1 MSLTVSIRIKP
12 MSAKAGAGQARHD
25 LRSGRVPRYIDRDKS
40 ADNST
45 VIAPPD
51 PALVFDEIASGRKA
65 ARQQSLRHDARV
77 VIAGVVTWGV
87 EAQERISALSTSDQ
101 DALYRRICDRIS
113 RETGR
118 DLIGLVVHR
127 DESSP
132 HCHFMLRGYQRTAAG
147 LEIAPRFQPKDLQKL
162 QDAAGQEVADLGI
175 SRGKTIGARIADGD
189 DYSKTLHRSVKE
201 LHRDIPKE
209 LQKARHDLSLAEEK
223 AVKARELLAKTEAKI
238 ASGTSSVAD
247 LDKRLETK
255 ARRLASAEKTLKE
268 AQEKVAHLQALVP
281 VPITTVTVAKWP
293 KEERTGLKKAFA
305 PSPRPVFSTMKVVK
319 ASDHRDLVAH
329 MQARKDEVDA
339 KAKKLQKAVEQG
351 RDWAR
356 RAALK
361 YQAVEQNPTP
371 GLGWFYQ
378 AIEAGVARERYG
390 VIVIETAGRVVAP
403 PQEASAQQI
412 ASALYRSSREA
423 GWKTCTFTVQDE
435 VAAEIRRMA
444 VADGHTAVIAFSN
457 EAQQKALEKAAATA
471 SPGPDDADDTA
482 PK

>member
-1 MSLTVSIRIKP
+1 MSLTVSVRIKP
-12 MSAKAGAGQARHD
+12 IPAKAGAGQARHD
-25 LRSGRVPRYIDRDKS
+25 LRSGRVPGYVDHDKS
-40 ADNST
+40 TDNSL

-51 PALVFDEIASGRKA
+51 PSAVFDEIASGRKA
-65 ARQQSLRHDARV
+65 ARQQSLRQDARV
-77 VIAGVVTWGV
+77 VIAGVVTWGT
-87 EAQERISALSTSDQ
+87 EAQERINALSVPDQ

-132 HCHFMLRGYQRTAAG
+132 HCHFMLRGYQRTESG
-147 LEIAPRFQPKDLQKL
+147 QEIAPRFQPKDLQKL

-175 SRGKTIGARIADGD
+175 SRGKSIGERIADGD

-201 LHRDIPKE
+201 LHRDIPDE
-209 LQKARHDLSLAEEK
+209 LQKARHDLALAEEK

-255 ARRLASAEKTLKE
+255 TRRLASAEKSLKE
-268 AQEKVAHLQALVP
+268 AREKVAHLQALVP
-281 VPITTVTVAKWP
+281 VPVTTVTVAKWP
-293 KEERTGLKKAFA
+293 RDERTGIKKAFSSA
-305 PSPRPVFSTMKVVK
+305 PQPVFSTMKVVK

-329 MQARKDEVDA
+329 MQARKDEVEA
-339 KAKKLQKAVEQG
+339 KAAKLQKAVDQG

-356 RAALK
+356 RAAAK
-361 YQAVEQNPTP
+361 YQAAGQEAMH

-378 AIEAGVARERYG
+378 AIADGVAKERYG

-403 PQEASAQQI
+403 PQEASAQQL

-423 GWKTCTFTVQDE
+423 GWKTSIFNVQDD
-435 VAAEIRRMA
+435 VAAEIVRMA
-444 VADGHTAVIAFSN
+444 VADGRGGVIVFSD
-457 EAQQKALEKAAATA
+457 ESQQKVLDKAFAASLRT
-471 SPGPDDADDTA
+471 DDADDTA
-482 PK
+482 PR